1 MLVPSGNLAD
11 ELLLVNDRCGYE
23 SNAQDRRS
31 NVRVAVRAIIDGAR
45 EREPA
50 VTLSLHEHDPETK
63 CSQSYEQYAG
73 HPSGE
78 CLNRYR
84 SQNRWHLR
92 VVEPF
97 PYTLDSLW
105 PSEMNDSE
113 QECRAAKESNQHRVP
128 R

>member
-1 MLVPSGNLAD
+1 MQEHVPEGKYSHG
-11 ELLLVNDRCGYE
+11 
-23 SNAQDRRS
+23 
-31 NVRVAVRAIIDGAR
+31 
-45 EREPA
+45 
-50 VTLSLHEHDPETK
+50 
-63 CSQSYEQYAG
+63 YEQYAG

-78 CLNRYR
+78 RLNRYR
-84 SQNRWHLR
+84 SQKRRHLR
-92 VVEPF
+92 IVEPF